1 MFSRLVFG
9 EGGDRE
15 GGRVGVCLRVLGE
28 GVSVS
33 FDDGYVEI
41 SLVRTRLCEVERIVC
56 VCVWVVL
63 CLFCHAKLSSEEMA
77 DFFFLGAIIN
87 YANKIPT
94 VA

>member
-41 SLVRTRLCEVERIVC
+41 SLVGTRLCEVDRIVC
-56 VCVWVVL
+56 VCV
-63 CLFCHAKLSSEEMA
+63 CGLFYAFSAMQSSHQRRWLI
-77 DFFFLGAIIN
+77 FFF
-87 YANKIPT
+87 
-94 VA
+94 